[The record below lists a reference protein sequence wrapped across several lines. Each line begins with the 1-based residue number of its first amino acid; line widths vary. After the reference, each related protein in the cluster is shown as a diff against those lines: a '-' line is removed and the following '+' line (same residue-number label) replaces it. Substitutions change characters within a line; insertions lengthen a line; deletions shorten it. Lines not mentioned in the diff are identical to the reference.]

1 MNQPTHTDCP
11 DPCEAALAELEAI
24 LLAGDLPEV
33 R

>member
-1 MNQPTHTDCP
+1 MHQLTYALCP

-24 LLAGDLPEV
+24 LLAGDQWEA

>member
-1 MNQPTHTDCP
+1 MNQPTHLFCP

-24 LLAGDLPEV
+24 LLAGNLPEA

>member
-1 MNQPTHTDCP
+1 MNLHTHLISP

-24 LLAGDLPEV
+24 LQAGSYAEG

>member
-1 MNQPTHTDCP
+1 MNQPTHPFCP

-24 LLAGDLPEV
+24 LLAGDHPEG